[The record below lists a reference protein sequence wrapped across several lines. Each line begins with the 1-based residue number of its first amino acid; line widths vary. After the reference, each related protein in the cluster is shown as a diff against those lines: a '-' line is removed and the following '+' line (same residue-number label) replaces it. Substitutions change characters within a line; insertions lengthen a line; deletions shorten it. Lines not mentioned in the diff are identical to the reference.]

1 MSNDYRAPI
10 TDSVPMSRFMD
21 GNNFSSSNRGYDF
34 GYKAPSPKIPNM
46 ATLSGIQNFSKIP
59 GISLLDYQIPKMS
72 ADLTDTSPKSFDF
85 SGANPGQNSS
95 VFNKFSGFMKG
106 FGQAG
111 QGLAALGSAYNAY
124 SANKQAKKQF
134 GFELAGMNRN
144 LSNDSLA
151 YNSDLM
157 QRTRDGAMLN
167 GFRPGDEEFAK
178 REQVARGRFAD
189 GSQLQA

>member
-1 MSNDYRAPI
+1 MSNGYGAPI
-10 TDSVPMSRFMD
+10 TDAVPMSRFNTQD
-21 GNNFSSSNRGYDF
+21 PSNRY
-34 GYKAPSPKIPNM
+34 GYKTSLAGYKPPEAKIGNI
-46 ATLSGIQNFSKIP
+46 ATLNGAGTPNVNAAGFNLEQLSDAQ
-59 GISLLDYQIPKMS
+59 L
-72 ADLTDTSPKSFDF
+72 ADLKIKL
-85 SGANPGQNSS
+85 NPDSALG
-95 VFNKFSGFMKG
+95 KFGGFMKG

-111 QGLAALGSAYNAY
+111 QGLAALGSVYNAY
-124 SANKQAKKQF
+124 NANKQAKKQF

-144 LSNDSLA
+144 LANDSLA

-178 REQVARGRFAD
+178 REEVARGRFAD